1 MSIWQTLSAIDVS
14 DHIETK
20 GDKVKLK
27 YLSWTWAWATLMDHY
42 PYSEVDFH
50 DNETH
55 ADGTMTVHC
64 TVTIPW
70 ENDVKSHSMWLPVMD
85 HRNRAI
91 PNPDARAISDAKM
104 RCMVKCLALFGL
116 GHYIYAGEDL
126 PSADK
131 DSQKSITRIQT
142 LCDQK
147 QRDEIKKYISDKGRD
162 LDKFLKHFKI
172 KSLDELTTT
181 MYDDA
186 LALMNIK
193 KDPEIEAWLEE
204 YDEADQVNA

>member
-1 MSIWQTLSAIDVS
+1 MSIWQTLSAIDVN

-27 YLSWTWAWATLMDHY
+27 YLSWTWAWSTLMDHY

-85 HRNRAI
+85 HRNKAI

-126 PSADK
+126 PSAEK
-131 DSQKSITRIQT
+131 DAPKPSVE
-142 LCDQK
+142 LCSEDQRK
-147 QRDEIKKYISDKGRD
+147 RMEGYIKDNGRD
-162 LDKFLKHFKI
+162 IDKFLKHFKI
-172 KSLDELTTT
+172 DSMDKLTTT
-181 MYDDA
+181 MYEKG
-186 LALMNIK
+186 LALMNIHE
-193 KDPEIEAWLEE
+193 DPEVEEWIEE
-204 YDEADQVNA
+204 YDRVDQEVNG

>member
-1 MSIWQTLSAIDVS
+1 MSIWQTLSAIDVN
-14 DHIETK
+14 DHNETK

-27 YLSWTWAWATLMDHY
+27 YLSWTWAWSTLMDHY

-85 HRNRAI
+85 HRNKAI

-131 DSQKSITRIQT
+131 DTPKPAAQ
-142 LCDQK
+142 LCSEDQRK
-147 QRDEIKKYISDKGRD
+147 RMEGYIKDKGRD
-162 LDKFLKHFKI
+162 IKKFLDHFKI
-172 KSLDELTTT
+172 DSMDKLTTT
-181 MYDDA
+181 MYDKG
-186 LALMNIK
+186 LALMNIHE
-193 KDPEIEAWLEE
+193 DPEVEEWLEE
-204 YDEADQVNA
+204 YDRVDQEVNG

>member
-1 MSIWQTLSAIDVS
+1 MSIWQTLSAIDVN

-27 YLSWTWAWATLMDHY
+27 YLSWTWAWSTLMDHY

-85 HRNRAI
+85 HRNKAI

-126 PSADK
+126 PSAEK
-131 DSQKSITRIQT
+131 DAPKPAAQ
-142 LCDQK
+142 LCTEE
-147 QRDEIKKYISDKGRD
+147 QRKKMKGYIEANGRD
-162 LDKFLKHFKI
+162 INKFLKHFKI
-172 KSLDELTTT
+172 DSMDKLTTT
-181 MYDDA
+181 MYDKG
-186 LALMNIK
+186 LALMNIHE
-193 KDPEIEAWLEE
+193 DPEVEEWLEE
-204 YDEADQVNA
+204 YDRVDQEVNG